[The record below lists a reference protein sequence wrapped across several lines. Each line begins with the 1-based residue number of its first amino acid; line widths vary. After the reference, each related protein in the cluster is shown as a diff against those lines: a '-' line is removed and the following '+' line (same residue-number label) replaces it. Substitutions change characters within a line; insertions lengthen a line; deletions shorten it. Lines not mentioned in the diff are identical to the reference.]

1 MRAVETVISAWIT
14 ELDRGRIHRPQ
25 DAGGDGAGADPSRG
39 DRVGMDQMHTVPG
52 RCDSAP
58 QSPTTPTQS
67 WI

>member
-1 MRAVETVISAWIT
+1 MRGVETVISAWIT
-14 ELDRGRIHRPQ
+14 ELDRGRIRRPE
-25 DAGGDGAGADPSRG
+25 DADGYSAGPHPPRS
-39 DRVGMDQMHTVPG
+39 DRVGMDHFRTVPG

>member
-1 MRAVETVISAWIT
+1 MRTVETVISAWIT
-14 ELDRGRIHRPQ
+14 ELERGGMRRPR
-25 DAGGDGAGADPSRG
+25 DAGGDGGGADTPRS
-39 DRVGMDQMHTVPG
+39 DGMDHMRTVPG

>member
-14 ELDRGRIHRPQ
+14 ELERGGMRRPR
-25 DAGGDGAGADPSRG
+25 DAGGDSAGPDTPRSDG
-39 DRVGMDQMHTVPG
+39 VGMDHICTVPG

>member
-14 ELDRGRIHRPQ
+14 ELDRGRMRRPR
-25 DAGGDGAGADPSRG
+25 DAGGDGAGADTPGSE
-39 DRVGMDQMHTVPG
+39 RVGMDHMRTVPG